1 MATVNPVPTLSTNG
15 WVTAEA
21 PRLDYLMVYF
31 FLTDKLQSTLY
42 ESYIASLPWI
52 LKENPKNMD
61 TASDQVRQTL
71 FTYLRPYY
79 DSVDVTVNW
88 AETDPTTSSTKV
100 TLTIYATVTLNGITK
115 SAGKILDVVDGKMV
129 EFSDINNA

>member
-1 MATVNPVPTLSTNG
+1 MATVNPVPTLSSNG

-42 ESYIASLPWI
+42 EANIASLPWI
-52 LKENPKNMD
+52 LKEHPKDMD
-61 TASDQVRQTL
+61 SASEEVRKTL
-71 FTYLRPYY
+71 FTYLSPYY
-79 DSVDVTVNW
+79 DSVDVNVSW
-88 AETDPTTSSTKV
+88 AETDPTVSSTKV
-100 TLTIYATVTLNGITK
+100 TMTIYATVTLNGITK
-115 SAGKILDVVDGKMV
+115 SAGKILEVVDGKMV

>member
-1 MATVNPVPTLSTNG
+1 MSTVNPVPTMSTNG

-42 ESYIASLPWI
+42 EANIVSLPWI
-52 LKENPKNMD
+52 LKENPKDMD
-61 TASDQVRQTL
+61 VACEEVRKQL

-79 DSVDVTVNW
+79 DSVALDVNW
-88 AETDPTTSSTKV
+88 VNTNPDTDATKV
-100 TLTIYATVTLNGITK
+100 TMTIYATVTLNGITK
-115 SAGKILDVVDGKMV
+115 SAGKVLDVVDGKMV
-129 EFSDINNA
+129 EFADINNA